1 MDDRG
6 GASPGHRP
14 PAPHHASSEDP
25 PPFGRS
31 WVALYAAVAGTLA
44 VVIVLLVAF
53 TRAFE

>member
-14 PAPHHASSEDP
+14 PATHHASSEDP